1 MSRLRKCSHGYYGGW
16 GCFDCQ
22 VPGLPTQSPL
32 ATNVRENGV
41 SINNGQGETADSE
54 QWLIENGYTSFDSE
68 TSRFVPNGHSF
79 SDVLSAYGAAL
90 RERVRELEAEVA
102 QQRALFVAA
111 DSILD
116 EIGDRVNDKRFTLT
130 EENHD
135 WLVSKTCDD
144 RPYQNIVQDYSLLEY
159 YRENRLKREAEARVR
174 ELEGAL
180 REINPFHKLLKTQEI

>member
-90 RERVRELEAEVA
+90 RERVRELEGACERLR
-102 QQRALFVAA
+102 QSRWPHLEREKF
-111 DSILD
+111 
-116 EIGDRVNDKRFTLT
+116 GN
-130 EENHD
+130 
-135 WLVSKTCDD
+135 
-144 RPYQNIVQDYSLLEY
+144 DYSKIVLDRQQWEEWKAVLSAQPITDSTTEQ
-159 YRENRLKREAEARVR
+159 
-174 ELEGAL
+174 
-180 REINPFHKLLKTQEI
+180 PQKTAGGDK